1 MRFFLKW
8 RKKGL
13 DFSANC
19 EQIPNLAE
27 RRKGMIYESLRKR
40 VKYLDS
46 LISGI
51 KKLVQKQPEGYLKSS
66 LVHKKDG
73 CYFQYYV
80 RQKKSDPSGRYLA
93 KAELSLAKK
102 LAQKEYNE
110 KALKVAERERNRI
123 SKFLEHFDE
132 NALLKVYTEMNEGKR
147 ILVEPYVLPDEE
159 YARRWLAK
167 QYEGGKFEEGDSEY
181 YTKRGDRVRSK
192 SEQIIAD
199 RLFDAGIPYRYEY
212 PFIYDSPEGKKQIFT
227 DFTILNKRTRTIYRW
242 EHFGRMD
249 DPKYRRTFFWK
260 QSVYSRNKCI
270 PGVGIIFTFEDNDN
284 PLDTRY
290 VDKLIETY
298 LL

>member
-1 MRFFLKW
+1 
-8 RKKGL
+8 
-13 DFSANC
+13 
-19 EQIPNLAE
+19 
-27 RRKGMIYESLRKR
+27 MIYESLRKR